1 MFAIPPPGVLPPFGP
16 LTGRNA
22 LLLAAALG
30 ITACGTTYQ
39 VARPGEGHVTAARA
53 MFAEEQSHQTSAP
66 AMSDTAA
73 LSRHQRVLARV
84 KPVAERFCREETVER
99 KGFDCDVQLV
109 VDGAARQR
117 NAFQHYEDGKPT
129 VTFTLP
135 LIRDAR
141 NEDEIAF
148 VLGHEF
154 GHHIG
159 QHIEKRRQQMLAG
172 TVIMGVLTAAAQV
185 NASNANPYRS
195 RADDLQ
201 QMQANMALGGA
212 VGGMAYSQ
220 TYELE
225 ADAIG
230 TVIAERAGY
239 DPVKGARF
247 FARTEAAKTTDGE
260 LSFWGTHP
268 PDEKRLSTVIATVE
282 QVARTGGL
290 KRRD

>member
-1 MFAIPPPGVLPPFGP
+1 MFVIMRPAACGFLFL
-16 LTGRNA
+16 LTA
-22 LLLAAALG
+22 LALS
-30 ITACGTTYQ
+30 ACGTTYQ
-39 VARPGEGHVTAARA
+39 MARPGEGHVTAARA
-53 MFAEEQSHQTSAP
+53 MFAEERANSPSAS
-66 AMSDTAA
+66 ALTDAAA
-73 LSRHQRVLARV
+73 LARHARVLARV
-84 KPVAERFCREETVER
+84 KPVAERFCREETAEK
-99 KGFDCDVQLV
+99 KGFDCNVQLQ
-109 VDGAARQR
+109 VDSSDKQR
-117 NAFQHYEDGKPT
+117 NAYQSYQDGKPT

-159 QHIEKRRQQMLAG
+159 QHIEKKRQQMLAG

-185 NASNANPYRS
+185 NANNANPYRS
-195 RADDLQ
+195 QANDLRD
-201 QMQANMALGGA
+201 MQRNMALGGA
-212 VGGMAYSQ
+212 LGGMAYSQ

-225 ADAIG
+225 ADTIG
-230 TVIAERAGY
+230 TAIARQAGY

-247 FARTEAAKTTDGE
+247 FARPEAPKTAQGE

-282 QVARTGGL
+282 QLRETGKL
-290 KRRD
+290 NRRP